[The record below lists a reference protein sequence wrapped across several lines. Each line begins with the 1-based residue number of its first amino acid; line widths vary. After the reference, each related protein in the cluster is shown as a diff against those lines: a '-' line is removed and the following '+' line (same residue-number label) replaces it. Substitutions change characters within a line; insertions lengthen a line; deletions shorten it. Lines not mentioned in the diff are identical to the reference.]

1 MIQPSEQAERSAS
14 GSNSEDDL
22 QRSRTALRLARQAAK
37 ESRRHAAQWLED
49 LERDPKPL
57 LDAISWLGEHGP
69 AAASLKVAADFLT
82 FSLDRGKTTA
92 PGGAGGAG
100 GAAGNQRALGAAE
113 KASRASLARGSES
126 LRALWS
132 ECRRVA
138 PRVKARERRA
148 ATLIRQAQTAINEG
162 KPIQAAR
169 LYSHALG
176 YFLALGDHPSAAE
189 CSKGLELASAELAS
203 TTIPMLALFD
213 RPDAQRL
220 SAREMEV
227 AEGIARGQSDREI
240 AAGLALN
247 EKSVSSHARS
257 IRSKLG
263 LVDRAQIGLWYMRN
277 HGS

>member
-22 QRSRTALRLARQAAK
+22 QRSRAALRLALQAAK
-37 ESRRHAAQWLED
+37 ESRRHAAPWLED

-69 AAASLKVAADFLT
+69 AAGSLKVAADFLT
-82 FSLDRGKTTA
+82 FSLERGKTTA
-92 PGGAGGAG
+92 PGGAG

-148 ATLIRQAQTAINEG
+148 ATLVRQAQIAINEG
-162 KPIQAAR
+162 KLIQAAR

-176 YFLALGDHPSAAE
+176 YFLALGDHPAAAE

-240 AAGLALN
+240 AAVLALN